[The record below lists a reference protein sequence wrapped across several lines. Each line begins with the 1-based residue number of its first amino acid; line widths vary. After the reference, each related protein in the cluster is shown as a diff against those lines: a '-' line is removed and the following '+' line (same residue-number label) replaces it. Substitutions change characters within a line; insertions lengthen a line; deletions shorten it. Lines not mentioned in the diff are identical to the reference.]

1 MRKQT
6 GKKTERRRT
15 KTVGKIDE
23 TGKRPIKT
31 VGKIDETDRQKDRK
45 KTDKNIRED

>member
-15 KTVGKIDE
+15 KIF
-23 TGKRPIKT
+23 
-31 VGKIDETDRQKDRK
+31 GKIDETDRQ
-45 KTDKNIRED
+45 RERERFCIMTFEYYRASIYKSL